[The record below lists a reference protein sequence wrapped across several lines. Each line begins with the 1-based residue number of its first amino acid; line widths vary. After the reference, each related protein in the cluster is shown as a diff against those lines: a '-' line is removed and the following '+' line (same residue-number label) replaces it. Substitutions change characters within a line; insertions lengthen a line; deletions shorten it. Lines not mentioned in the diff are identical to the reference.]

1 MIPGSFDYSSHDTGI
16 DGPFLSFEQA
26 LINHYQGL
34 LSTIASAIVQTKPVF
49 QRPNNA
55 SIEKNEWNFFKPPKT
70 SWLKRYI
77 CCTPPP
83 NIPINQTLDQ
93 RNGQKSSGMHAEA
106 VGSLLLFH
114 MRYIDSFTYLNRE
127 TFYQK
132 FIFEHS
138 VSEDRITALW
148 GKIHG
153 LAVKYRVCEELTCHY
168 KMKFISVNRMV
179 WKTFRRIKLHNR
191 RPSKKS
197 R

>member
-1 MIPGSFDYSSHDTGI
+1 
-16 DGPFLSFEQA
+16 
-26 LINHYQGL
+26 
-34 LSTIASAIVQTKPVF
+34 
-49 QRPNNA
+49 
-55 SIEKNEWNFFKPPKT
+55 
-70 SWLKRYI
+70 
-77 CCTPPP
+77 
-83 NIPINQTLDQ
+83 
-93 RNGQKSSGMHAEA
+93 MHAEA

-127 TFYQK
+127 TLYQK

-153 LAVKYRVCEELTCHY
+153 LAVKYRVCRELTCHY